1 MTNSETTPEGKDD
14 ALWTL
19 AKKRTKFK
27 TSLTTYLIFT
37 VFFWLIWYFTDG
49 HFSNGGVPWPV
60 WAMAGWGIGIAFQY
74 RDAYVVPS
82 SNTTEREYEKLKNNQ
97 S

>member
-1 MTNSETTPEGKDD
+1 MRNSETTPEGKDE
-14 ALWTL
+14 ALWML

-37 VFFWLIWYFTDG
+37 AFFWLIWYFTDN
-49 HFSNGGVPWPV
+49 HYIRSVVPWPI
-60 WAMAGWGIGIAFQY
+60 WPMLGWGIGIAFQY

-82 SNTTEREYEKLKNNQ
+82 SNSTEREYEKLKNNQ